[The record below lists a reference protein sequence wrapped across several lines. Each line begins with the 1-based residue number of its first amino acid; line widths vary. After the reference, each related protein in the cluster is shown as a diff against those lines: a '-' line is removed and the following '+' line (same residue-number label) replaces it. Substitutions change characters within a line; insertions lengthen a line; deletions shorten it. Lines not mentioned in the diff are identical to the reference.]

1 MPAPHGEIAF
11 IIPALNEELAIG
23 QVLAEIPSEL
33 AADVIVV
40 DNGSTDGTSGAA
52 MERGARVVH
61 EPRRG
66 YGRACLCGLAALQP
80 RTRYVVFL
88 DADHSDFPQQVS
100 GLLRPLQE
108 QDFDMVIGSRT
119 LGRAEKGALRA
130 QQRWGNWLATILIRY
145 FYNVSYTDL
154 GPFRAVRRETLEWLD
169 MKDPGFGWTVEMQ
182 VKAALLGLKVKEVPV
197 DYRARIGSSKIS
209 GTVSGTL
216 LASYAI
222 LRTILRYF
230 RNSANLKVKP
240 EAC

>member
-11 IIPALNEELAIG
+11 IIPALNEESAIG
-23 QVLAEIPSEL
+23 RVLAEIPSEL

-66 YGRACLCGLAALQP
+66 YGRACLRGLAALQP

-108 QDFDMVIGSRT
+108 QDFDIVIGSRT
-119 LGRAEKGALRA
+119 LGRAERGALHP
-130 QQRWGNWLATILIRY
+130 QQRWGNWLATILIRCL
-145 FYNVSYTDL
+145 YNVSYTDL
-154 GPFRAVRRETLEWLD
+154 GPFRAVRRETLDRLD

-182 VKAALLGLKVKEVPV
+182 VKAACLGLKVREVPV
-197 DYRARIGSSKIS
+197 DYRTRIGESKIS
-209 GTVSGTL
+209 GTFRGTV
-216 LASYAI
+216 LASCAI
-222 LRTILRYF
+222 LRTILRY
-230 RNSANLKVKP
+230 RTNLSS
-240 EAC
+240 